1 VTESSVQGS
10 GDSAKLE
17 WRGECCIDALDA
29 PREQLLHALDA
40 KTDGVE
46 LDLSGVT
53 RIDTA
58 GLQLLLAFV
67 LEMRG
72 RGRRVVLSRP
82 SASLVQSARLAGL
95 FDLLSLQSV

>member
-1 VTESSVQGS
+1 MTESSSQERS
-10 GDSAKLE
+10 DSARLE
-17 WRGECCIDALDA
+17 WRGECCIDALEA
-29 PREQLLHALDA
+29 PRKQLLGALDA
-40 KTDGVE
+40 EAGVE

-72 RGRRVVLSRP
+72 RGRQLLLTKP
-82 SASLVQSARLAGL
+82 SEIFSQSARLAGL
-95 FDLLSLQSV
+95 NELLGLQNA